1 MRLLGAAIT
10 FTVLAL
16 FLGDAVL
23 AFIGD
28 QLNARRGFRLELA
41 REQTRRVE
49 IEQRREAII
58 WQQLQGD
65 HQSPKDS
72 ARP

>member
-1 MRLLGAAIT
+1 MTLLGVAIM

-41 REQTRRVE
+41 REQARRVE
-49 IEQRREAII
+49 LEQRREANI
-58 WQQLQGD
+58 WRQLEGD
-65 HQSPKDS
+65 HQPPTDS

>member
-1 MRLLGAAIT
+1 MRLLGAAIM

-28 QLNARRGFRLELA
+28 QLNARRGYRLELA
-41 REQTRRVE
+41 WEQTRRAK
-49 IEQRREAII
+49 IERDRVVLVWKGLERDGQPTDPI
-58 WQQLQGD
+58 Q
-65 HQSPKDS
+65 P
-72 ARP
+72 

>member
-1 MRLLGAAIT
+1 MRLLGAAMM

-28 QLNARRGFRLELA
+28 QLNARRGYRLELA
-41 REQTRRVE
+41 RGQTRRAK
-49 IEQRREAII
+49 IERDWVVLVWKGLERDGQPTDPI
-58 WQQLQGD
+58 Q
-65 HQSPKDS
+65 P
-72 ARP
+72 

>member
-1 MRLLGAAIT
+1 MRLLGAAIM

-28 QLNARRGFRLELA
+28 QLNARRGYRLELA
-41 REQTRRVE
+41 REQTRRAK
-49 IEQRREAII
+49 IERDRVVLVWKGLERDGQPTDPI
-58 WQQLQGD
+58 Q
-65 HQSPKDS
+65 P
-72 ARP
+72 

>member
-1 MRLLGAAIT
+1 MRLLGAAIM

-28 QLNARRGFRLELA
+28 QLNARRGYRLELA
-41 REQTRRVE
+41 REQTRRAK
-49 IEQRREAII
+49 IERDWVVLVWKGLERDGQPTDPI
-58 WQQLQGD
+58 Q
-65 HQSPKDS
+65 P
-72 ARP
+72 